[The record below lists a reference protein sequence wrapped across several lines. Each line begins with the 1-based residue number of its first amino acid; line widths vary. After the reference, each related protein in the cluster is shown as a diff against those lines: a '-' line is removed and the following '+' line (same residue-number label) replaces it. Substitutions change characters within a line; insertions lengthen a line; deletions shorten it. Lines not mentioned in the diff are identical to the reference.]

1 MLAYIVNAQSITITT
16 SEIAYLVVAA
26 IVGIIAE
33 FIVGWRLPLGFVG
46 AIIASLIGIWVFT
59 HIIPLSISGD
69 PVIYGVPIIRTL
81 IGAILFVIIWHALT
95 LVRGVVVVAIIV
107 ENAAI
112 VGIGISLLSR
122 KNGQDHVQ

>member
-69 PVIYGVPIIRTL
+69 PVIYGVSIIRTL

-95 LVRGVVVVAIIV
+95 YGA
-107 ENAAI
+107 
-112 VGIGISLLSR
+112 SS
-122 KNGQDHVQ
+122 

>member
-1 MLAYIVNAQSITITT
+1 MRISVKEFFMLVYIVNAQSITITT

-33 FIVGWRLPLGFVG
+33 FIVGWRLPLGFIG

-69 PVIYGVPIIRTL
+69 PVIYGVSIIRTL

-95 LVRGVVVVAIIV
+95 FGAWRRRGRYYRR
-107 ENAAI
+107 E
-112 VGIGISLLSR
+112 R
-122 KNGQDHVQ
+122 RYRRDRY